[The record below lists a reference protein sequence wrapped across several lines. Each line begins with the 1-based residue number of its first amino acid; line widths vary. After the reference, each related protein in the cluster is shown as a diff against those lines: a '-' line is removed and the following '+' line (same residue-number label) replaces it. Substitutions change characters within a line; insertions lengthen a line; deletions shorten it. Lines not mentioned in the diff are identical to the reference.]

1 MPWPTAEQNRE
12 KAFAL
17 LKADPSLAAKEL
29 QRRKDKKVAKAKQQ
43 PLPPLVDM
51 SLVALRSEEL
61 RAFLDG

>member
-1 MPWPTAEQNRE
+1 MPWPTAEENRA
-12 KAFAL
+12 KALAL

-29 QRRKDKKVAKAKQQ
+29 QRRKDKKVAKAKDL
-43 PLPPLVDM
+43 PPPPLVDM